1 MTARIPLLAA
11 AISAIALS
19 APAAASAQAP
29 APTGGATFGDEATGL
44 VVEPGAMLGDPLV
57 IRGNLPSLRG
67 TAVRVERRADG
78 DDEWTPVGRDVVGA
92 DGTLEVTWE
101 TDAPGRHDL
110 RVVPDTGT
118 AQASAAASA
127 AEDET
132 ASATTTVHRR
142 TRATWY
148 GPGFWGRRTACGI
161 RLTKR
166 TIGVAHKTLPCGT
179 RVSVLLDG
187 RQIELPVIDRGPF
200 AKGMTLDLTQAAARA
215 IGMLHTTDVGWVRLS
230 KPGARR

>member
-11 AISAIALS
+11 AIAAVALS
-19 APAAASAQAP
+19 APAAASAQAS
-29 APTGGATFGDEATGL
+29 APTGGAAYGDDATGL
-44 VVEPGAMLGDPLV
+44 VVEPAAMLGDEVV
-57 IRGNLPSLRG
+57 IRGVLPELRG
-67 TAVRVERRADG
+67 VAVRVERRAGD
-78 DDEWTPVGRDVVGA
+78 DDEWTLVGRDVVEA

-101 TDAPGRHDL
+101 SDEPGRHEL
-110 RVVPDTGT
+110 RVVPD
-118 AQASAAASA
+118 ANAVQAAAVAAVAEETPSAA
-127 AEDET
+127 
-132 ASATTTVHRR
+132 TTVHRR

-179 RVSVLLDG
+179 RISVLHEG
-187 RQIELPVIDRGPF
+187 RRIELPVIDRGPF
-200 AKGMTLDLTQAAARA
+200 AKGMTLDLTQAAARS

-230 KPGARR
+230 TPGARR